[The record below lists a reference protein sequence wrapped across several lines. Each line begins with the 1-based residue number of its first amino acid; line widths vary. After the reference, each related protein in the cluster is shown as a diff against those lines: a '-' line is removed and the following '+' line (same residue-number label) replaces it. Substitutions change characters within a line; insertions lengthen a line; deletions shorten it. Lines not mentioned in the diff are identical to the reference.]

1 MKKLTALLLVLVMV
15 LSLAACSGGADE
27 TTAPPETT
35 APAETTESP
44 SGNSDVTVLGEGD
57 TVFSFT
63 VVDLEGNETAF
74 EIHTNKTV
82 VGEALEELGLLEG
95 EEGAWGLMVN
105 SVNGIA
111 ADWDA
116 DGTYWAFYINGEY
129 AMTGVDVTDI
139 DTTAAYSMVLTKG

>member
-1 MKKLTALLLVLVMV
+1 MKKLTALLLALVLV

-63 VVDLEGNETAF
+63 VVDLEGNETTF
-74 EIHTNKTV
+74 EIHTDKTV

>member
-1 MKKLTALLLVLVMV
+1 MKKLTALLLALVMV

-35 APAETTESP
+35 APAETTQAP

-74 EIHTNKTV
+74 EIHTDKTV

>member
-1 MKKLTALLLVLVMV
+1 MKKLTALLLALVLV

-35 APAETTESP
+35 APAETTEAP

-74 EIHTNKTV
+74 EIHTDKTV

>member
-1 MKKLTALLLVLVMV
+1 MKKLTALLLALVMV

-35 APAETTESP
+35 APAETTEAP

-74 EIHTNKTV
+74 EIHTGKTV

>member
-1 MKKLTALLLVLVMV
+1 MKKLTALLLALVMV
-15 LSLAACSGGADE
+15 LSLAACSGGTDE

-35 APAETTESP
+35 APAETTEAP

-74 EIHTNKTV
+74 EIHTGKTV